1 MQLIAVEV
9 NHDVGNSK
17 CLHIAFLTMVLE
29 HIAQIHHT
37 HICMNMFI
45 LFQLS
50 FKNVAKYMQNY
61 AGDQANLE
69 KAGLKASSI

>member
-17 CLHIAFLTMVLE
+17 CLTYRLLSNGAGTYRTNTSYTYMYEYVYTVSIEFLT
-29 HIAQIHHT
+29 
-37 HICMNMFI
+37 
-45 LFQLS
+45 
-50 FKNVAKYMQNY
+50 FKKCMQNY

-69 KAGLKASSI
+69 KAGLKAINI